1 MHFDAIR
8 YSDSSDELRCSVDA
22 EMWRRIYS
30 FRLRRRRCQVERQKF
45 RFLTILSLL
54 FPFAVAACFCCS
66 SCPVTNAVGVFH
78 NRALALLT
86 TLFAGVVALFAPR
99 AVPLVV
105 VVGFF
110 AGLNGAE
117 ALSIND
123 VWLIVAG
130 EKSSSNTNHLSSS
143 LSSAASSSI
152 GALPHYVYVPRSL
165 DIAAKKRASSSPFV
179 LQRMNI
185 SALVTD
191 NYAKTIVE
199 SAQKNAG
206 DVAALATFQMN
217 IPETVRA
224 QFVIERRDR
233 NIFTHCLF
241 VCLLIGICEWNV
253 DYCWWQAVCWQ
264 SSAQR
269 SGAADL

>member
-1 MHFDAIR
+1 
-8 YSDSSDELRCSVDA
+8 
-22 EMWRRIYS
+22 
-30 FRLRRRRCQVERQKF
+30 
-45 RFLTILSLL
+45 
-54 FPFAVAACFCCS
+54 
-66 SCPVTNAVGVFH
+66 VTNAVGVFH

-86 TLFAGVVALFAPR
+86 TMLAGVVAALAPR

-105 VVGFF
+105 VVAFF

-117 ALSIND
+117 ALSLND

-130 EKSSSNTNHLSSS
+130 EKSSNHHHAVSSSSSSS
-143 LSSAASSSI
+143 LAAAASSAVGS
-152 GALPHYVYVPRSL
+152 LPHFVYVPRAVAHDNNEAL
-165 DIAAKKRASSSPFV
+165 KRATPNPFV

-217 IPETVRA
+217 IPETVRR
-224 QFVIERRDR
+224 FCSD
-233 NIFTHCLF
+233 F
-241 VCLLIGICEWNV
+241 VCEIRRLV
-253 DYCWWQAVCWQ
+253 K
-264 SSAQR
+264 QR
-269 SGAADL
+269 NRHL